1 MNSDSMECSVVSNKW
16 LMYSHVQVLEI
27 NVILKKKNTTQWLI
41 KKYNIEKAKDSCLRS
56 VFTSFCLYKDHH
68 GKECIGISV
77 LWDTYEDTQ
86 KEHDSTKLST
96 EIRDSY
102 KSDRSQLAQYLSL
115 NSIMLVLYYN

>member
-27 NVILKKKNTTQWLI
+27 NVILFNKPLGSFFL
-41 KKYNIEKAKDSCLRS
+41 KYNIEKAKDSCLRS

-86 KEHDSTKLST
+86 KERDSTKLST